1 LGEQGKPNKFIKKRK
16 SFARAI
22 RFRKFTISCAMA
34 MAYLDDQPNLEVSHA
49 EDQLQL
55 FRRDGL
61 IDKFALYRIF
71 QKGRLDAGGAR
82 ISAVIDKLRFIF

>member
-1 LGEQGKPNKFIKKRK
+1 MTNQILK
-16 SFARAI
+16 
-22 RFRKFTISCAMA
+22 C
-34 MAYLDDQPNLEVSHA
+34 HA

-82 ISAVIDKLRFIF
+82 IWAVIDKLRFIF